1 MAINWRGYQIGVKFL
16 KNENNETI
24 VVGSLFVHTIIDVF
38 LVWKSTISLRC
49 LICCIDEFH
58 LNCIKKKYGVMYRC
72 FWILHFF
79 DLNCWTQQ
87 SNIIFD
93 KVFSEAS
100 GTNTIYFGV
109 CLCFFSQ
116 LIECFQKWDSGYCN
130 RCIWIWIRF
139 GRFRVWI
146 TNGSYPSMMGVKLN
160 SCQLNKC
167 YLFYRIF
174 VIRDDMVCFDVLFCT
189 TWSCFSSGEDFVY
202 YFLFYS
208 LRDVLYCYQ
217 FGQMLVF

>member
-1 MAINWRGYQIGVKFL
+1 
-16 KNENNETI
+16 
-24 VVGSLFVHTIIDVF
+24 
-38 LVWKSTISLRC
+38 
-49 LICCIDEFH
+49 
-58 LNCIKKKYGVMYRC
+58 MYRC

-189 TWSCFSSGEDFVY
+189 AWSCFSSGEDFVY
-202 YFLFYS
+202 FCFCSIHWEMSCIVINLGKCSYFNSIFCSYIALCIFGACS
-208 LRDVLYCYQ
+208 CQKLRFIIFHLNSITEFWQ
-217 FGQMLVF
+217 S